1 MYDPLDSPPN
11 TGLFLSIPH
20 HAQPHGFVWFSK
32 VHRAHDHASVVFCFF
47 FGRTSPSPDC
57 RLDVVDE
64 DEDEEDE
71 DADKDD
77 EDIEVKA
84 RDETLRLLE
93 EAFPPRSDLDD
104 DSENRRNAAA
114 RAASAALGRLLLKS
128 WKLSGRTLA
137 SSDCRL
143 DVVDED
149 EDDDDDEDEE
159 DEDADKD
166 DEDVEVT
173 ARDETLRLLEEAFP
187 FRSDLDDDSLNRRN
201 AAARAASAALPRLLL
216 KSWRLISNAASRS
229 ASSSYP
235 ETPDEATARV
245 GEWRRDRPEDPEE
258 DVEEDAARDR
268 RRRPR
273 EDDEREDE
281 ELEAFGAGPHRSDK
295 IGIHVNNSSTRR
307 LNAI

>member
-47 FGRTSPSPDC
+47 SGRTSASP
-57 RLDVVDE
+57 
-64 DEDEEDE
+64 
-71 DADKDD
+71 
-77 EDIEVKA
+77 
-84 RDETLRLLE
+84 
-93 EAFPPRSDLDD
+93 
-104 DSENRRNAAA
+104 
-114 RAASAALGRLLLKS
+114 
-128 WKLSGRTLA
+128 
-137 SSDCRL
+137 DCRL

-159 DEDADKD
+159 DEDVDKD